1 MISVTIGGERR
12 LFNDV
17 DPQWVTRL
25 IDGCSRNGLAVCVM
39 VEIDVPGAK
48 LVLATSSCGSG
59 GGGGRR
65 ALTTTE
71 SQVIAA
77 WRMLNLGEASFTAG
91 NVVAFLQRLRHLL

>member
-1 MISVTIGGERR
+1 MISVTIGGECRA
-12 LFNDV
+12 FNDV

-25 IDGCSRNGLAVCVM
+25 VDGCSRNGLAVCVM

-59 GGGGRR
+59 GGGRR
-65 ALTTTE
+65 ALTATE

-77 WRMLNLGEASFTAG
+77 WRMLNLGEANFSAG